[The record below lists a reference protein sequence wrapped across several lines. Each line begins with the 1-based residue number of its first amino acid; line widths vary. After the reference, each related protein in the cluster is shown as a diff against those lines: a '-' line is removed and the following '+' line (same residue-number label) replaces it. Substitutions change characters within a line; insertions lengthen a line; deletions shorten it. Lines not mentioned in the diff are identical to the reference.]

1 MGAFYKG
8 YIEIYEYP
16 RAEKA
21 VIVYTED
28 NRREMIESG
37 QTDNALRYEILDME
51 QAVSG
56 MGNEMHLDYTLD
68 VMSIMTEIRKT
79 WGLFYP
85 EELWK

>member
-1 MGAFYKG
+1 
-8 YIEIYEYP
+8 
-16 RAEKA
+16 
-21 VIVYTED
+21 
-28 NRREMIESG
+28 MIESG

-85 EELWK
+85 EEL